1 MDTNVAIVVPTNKN
15 KNKQE
20 NDLMEQLKLIN
31 GILIGYLTQLLNT
44 IITHSTFAYIR
55 I

>member
-20 NDLMEQLKLIN
+20 NDLIN